1 MNTTETSGQARKY
14 LLNYLLTYI
23 SILFCLFGVLIR
35 LIQYLNNRSLWG
47 DEAALALNIVNRSYG
62 ELLAPLDYNQA
73 APTGFLWLEKLSS
86 QLFGDSEYALRLF
99 PFLSSIV
106 SIWAFYRLANR
117 YASPIAGTIAIAF
130 FACLRYTVYY
140 ATELKQY
147 SSDVMVTLLLCLL
160 LIPIG
165 QQVLRQRQI
174 IKISV
179 LGAMAIWVSYPAVFV
194 LAGIEVGYL
203 LISPVNRLKTIL
215 VNRFGIYGTWLG
227 SFALL
232 YWLTISGTMGND
244 HLISSWNDRF
254 PDSVFDLVWLLD
266 ALGRFFYRP
275 LGFFGFTDGI
285 AIFAFILGCVVLYHR
300 NRVILLVLTAPF
312 MITLVASY
320 LHKYP
325 FRERLVLF
333 LAPLA
338 ILIIAEGIAFLI
350 LPWRS
355 KDYRHNSNHY
365 KNSYFK
371 PKIVEILGVI
381 VLCLLIY
388 TPLFRASQLIIKP
401 ELVAEIKPV
410 IEYIKSQQKLGDK
423 LYIYYKGE
431 NQFRYYA
438 QKYGYSE
445 WDYTLGKNDLKDIQ
459 QLRGQERVWVL
470 FSNAGKP
477 DKNEAVLSE
486 LDRIGERID
495 GFIQPGAFVYLYSFL
510 K

>member
-1 MNTTETSGQARKY
+1 MNTTETTPQARKY
-14 LLNYLLTYI
+14 LLNHLLTYI
-23 SILFCLFGVLIR
+23 SILFCLFGLLIR

-73 APTGFLWLEKLSS
+73 APTGFLWLEKLFSK
-86 QLFGDSEYALRLF
+86 LFGDSEYALRLF
-99 PFLSSIV
+99 PFVSSIV

-117 YASPIAGTIAIAF
+117 YASPMAGTIAIAF

-194 LAGIEVGYL
+194 LAGIELAYL
-203 LISPVNRLKTIL
+203 LISPVNRFKTIL
-215 VNRFGIYGTWLG
+215 VNRFGIYATWLG
-227 SFALL
+227 SFGLL
-232 YWLTISGTMGND
+232 YGLTISGTMGND
-244 HLISSWNDRF
+244 NLISSWNDRF
-254 PDSVFDLVWLLD
+254 PDSLFDLVWLLD

-285 AIFAFILGCVVLYHR
+285 AIVAFILGCVVLYHR

-312 MITLVASY
+312 LITLVASY

-338 ILIIAEGIAFLI
+338 ILIIAEGVAFLI
-350 LPWRS
+350 LQWR
-355 KDYRHNSNHY
+355 SNHY
-365 KNSYFK
+365 KHNYTHNFK
-371 PKIVEILGVI
+371 HIILSIVGVM
-381 VLCLLIY
+381 VLWLLLSP
-388 TPLFRASQLIIKP
+388 PLLRASNLMIQP

-410 IEYIKSQQKLGDK
+410 IEYIKSQEKLGDK
-423 LYIYYKGE
+423 IYIYYKGE

-438 QKYGYSE
+438 QKYVYSE
-445 WDYTLGKNDLKDIQ
+445 GDYTLGKNDLKDIQ

-477 DKNEAVLSE
+477 EKNEAVLSE
-486 LDRIGERID
+486 LDRIAERID
-495 GFIQPGAFVYLYSFL
+495 SFIQPGAFVYLYSFL